1 MFISK
6 KEYHKTLKRIQDLET
21 ERHCLETINKANAET
36 IVRLSSRLDESAG
49 LLEQMRNRMTK
60 LLMLLPENIK
70 ENINLKEIED

>member
-21 ERHCLETINKANAET
+21 ERNCLETINKANAET
-36 IVRLSSRLDESAG
+36 IVRLSSRLDESSEM
-49 LLEQMRNRMTK
+49 LEKMNDRMKK
-60 LLMLLPENIK
+60 LLILLPDSIK

>member
-6 KEYHKTLKRIQDLET
+6 KEYHKTLKRIQDLEM
-21 ERHCLETINKANAET
+21 ERNCLETINKANAET